1 MEKFYY
7 NKKSFTIPENYF
19 DELQEQIR
27 FKTQFQKQE
36 NFTIPDNYFPELRN
50 KLTQIS
56 EKKSAKII
64 FFAHKRFYISA
75 IAASIA
81 LLFGMLFWVNRNP
94 TQQKM
99 ASTISHEI
107 LYDIYVED
115 TISVQKEVEQSQ
127 SIVEEY
133 YQLAQNSEK
142 NNTSNNLQDTEEISS
157 SETKS
162 HAEEVLYELYFN
174 DNQQSEQLNEDNLF

>member
-7 NKKSFTIPENYF
+7 NKNSFTIPENYF

-27 FKTQFQKQE
+27 FKTQFEKQE
-36 NFTIPDNYFPELRN
+36 NFAVPDNYFPELKN

-56 EKKSAKII
+56 EEKSAKII
-64 FFAHKRFYISA
+64 SIRHKRFYISA
-75 IAASIA
+75 IAASVA
-81 LLFGMLFWVNRNP
+81 LLFGVMFLLNHNQ
-94 TQQKM
+94 TQQEI
-99 ASTISHEI
+99 ASTISHET

-115 TISVQKEVEQSQ
+115 TISTQKEVEQSQ

-142 NNTSNNLQDTEEISS
+142 NNTSNNLQGTEEISS
-157 SETKS
+157 SETKN

-174 DNQQSEQLNEDNLF
+174 ENQQSEQVNEDNLF

>member
-1 MEKFYY
+1 
-7 NKKSFTIPENYF
+7 
-19 DELQEQIR
+19 
-27 FKTQFQKQE
+27 
-36 NFTIPDNYFPELRN
+36 
-50 KLTQIS
+50 
-56 EKKSAKII
+56 
-64 FFAHKRFYISA
+64 
-75 IAASIA
+75 
-81 LLFGMLFWVNRNP
+81 MLFWVNRNP